1 MMLLIAWF
9 LYTMAALAIVAHY
22 ENPAD
27 SVAGMMER
35 DK

>member
-1 MMLLIAWF
+1 MILLAWF
-9 LYTMAALAIVAHY
+9 LYTLAALLIVAHY

-27 SVAGMMER
+27 SVAGMMEG